1 MWCCLSRLNPLYT
14 VVAVINTVVIILC
27 QVMHI
32 TLVPVNKMWSP
43 TFLDFHCLY
52 AMKRNYYVLI
62 KLNLILKLHKHS

>member
-1 MWCCLSRLNPLYT
+1 MSGII
-14 VVAVINTVVIILC
+14 AVINTVVITLC

-32 TLVPVNKMWSP
+32 TVVRVNKWSP

-52 AMKRNYYVLI
+52 AMKGNFYVLI